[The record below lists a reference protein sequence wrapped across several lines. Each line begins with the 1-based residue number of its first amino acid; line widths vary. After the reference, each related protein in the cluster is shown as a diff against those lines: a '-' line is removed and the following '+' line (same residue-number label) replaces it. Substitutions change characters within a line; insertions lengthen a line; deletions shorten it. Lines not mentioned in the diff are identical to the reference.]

1 MYQIGAELIN
11 PDTILSKLWPNPMDV
26 VAQLIATFI
35 LFMVIRYFVWDKFKA
50 FLEERA
56 TFIEQ
61 QINDA
66 KEAKRLADAS
76 LVDTKSEYAK
86 AAKEYQT
93 IVERAK
99 QDALLMKEQLV
110 LSGKQEAEAL
120 LAQARLEI
128 DMERLRLQ
136 KEIKEEI
143 VEVALEAARKVI
155 DEELDANKH
164 RKLVEDFVK
173 EVKH

>member
-1 MYQIGAELIN
+1 MYSIGAELIN

-35 LFMVIRYFVWDKFKA
+35 LFLVIRHFVWDKFKA
-50 FLEERA
+50 FLDERA
-56 TFIEQ
+56 TFIET

-66 KEAKRLADAS
+66 KEAKRLADES
-76 LVDTKSEYAK
+76 LIDTKNEYAK
-86 AAKEYQT
+86 AAREYQT

-110 LSGKQEAEAL
+110 LNGKQEAEAL
-120 LAQARLEI
+120 LNQAKLEVE
-128 DMERLRLQ
+128 MERLRLQ
-136 KEIKEEI
+136 KDIKQEI

-155 DEELDANKH
+155 DEELDTNKH
-164 RKLVEDFVK
+164 RQLVEDFVK